1 MLLLY
6 KFCFVYPS
14 SGKTNLVVLAIG
26 LALGIE
32 DTGPVLGL
40 EVGLGVDIDLNLNVG
55 TLLLD
60 GEGGDTDGV
69 EETAEELADAGGA
82 PCADDLTGLQGEL
95 GAEDGVLDGVGID
108 LAEGKGLV
116 DGGALVAEGVDGA
129 GGVDGNADGKA
140 AGDAGGGGA
149 GGGEL
154 LHGDAGDV
162 LELGGELAGLKSS
175 VGPGVGLVPMRQS
188 VVQTYKNKTRHV
200 RKIATGNIKFFSCIA
215 NSIEGSYPSKT
226 NASTYGLGS
235 ESSSAGDKGGGDG
248 GLHFV

>member
-1 MLLLY
+1 MVDPRRNLKNISRELFVVQVHSLLILLQE
-6 KFCFVYPS
+6 KQ
-14 SGKTNLVVLAIG
+14 NLVVLAIG

-55 TLLLD
+55 ALLLD

-82 PCADDLTGLQGEL
+82 PCADDLTSLQGEL
-95 GAEDGVLDGVGID
+95 GAEDGILDGGGVD

-149 GGGEL
+149 RGGEL
-154 LHGDAGDV
+154 VHGDAGDV

-175 VGPGVGLVPMRQS
+175 VGPGVGLYTDIVGS
-188 VVQTYKNKTRHV
+188 GAQTQKT
-200 RKIATGNIKFFSCIA
+200 KQGM
-215 NSIEGSYPSKT
+215 
-226 NASTYGLGS
+226 
-235 ESSSAGDKGGGDG
+235 
-248 GLHFV
+248 

>member
-1 MLLLY
+1 MFVLLY

-82 PCADDLTGLQGEL
+82 PCADDLTSLQGEL
-95 GAEDGVLDGVGID
+95 GAEDGVLDGGGVD

-149 GGGEL
+149 RGGEL
-154 LHGDAGDV
+154 VHGDAGDV

-175 VGPGVGLVPMRQS
+175 VGPGVGLYRYRRVGGANA
-188 VVQTYKNKTRHV
+188 KNETRHV
-200 RKIATGNIKFFSCIA
+200 RKIAACKNKFI
-215 NSIEGSYPSKT
+215 SIIIHPIGSSHLSQT
-226 NASTYGLGS
+226 NASNLRT
-235 ESSSAGDKGGGDG
+235 GGRKQQRWR
-248 GLHFV
+248 

>member
-1 MLLLY
+1 MVNPRRNLKNISRKLFVLLY

-55 TLLLD
+55 ALLLD

-82 PCADDLTGLQGEL
+82 PCADDLTSLQGEL
-95 GAEDGVLDGVGID
+95 GAEDGILDGGGVD

-129 GGVDGNADGKA
+129 RGVDGNADGKA
-140 AGDAGGGGA
+140 TGDAGGGGA
-149 GGGEL
+149 RGGEL
-154 LHGDAGDV
+154 VHGDAGDV

-175 VGPGVGLVPMRQS
+175 VGPGVGLCRLYRNIVGSGR
-188 VVQTYKNKTRHV
+188 V
-200 RKIATGNIKFFSCIA
+200 RRRKK
-215 NSIEGSYPSKT
+215 
-226 NASTYGLGS
+226 
-235 ESSSAGDKGGGDG
+235 
-248 GLHFV
+248 